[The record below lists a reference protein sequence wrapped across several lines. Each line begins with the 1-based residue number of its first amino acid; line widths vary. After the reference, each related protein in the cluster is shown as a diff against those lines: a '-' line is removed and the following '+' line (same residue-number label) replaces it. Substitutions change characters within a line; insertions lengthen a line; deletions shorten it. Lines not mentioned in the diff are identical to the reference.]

1 MQFHADR
8 FACREAPALA
18 REPIYPHSP
27 YPCDLDGRWNS
38 SYQLKLRD
46 DARRNPASQVSAP
59 RQASRILLGT
69 ELPCYLAWI
78 RKLEGTWPQSYARR
92 CTVGIGCRAGVSR
105 KLRAA
110 VSSTSPAPSPPSPRI
125 SPRACAAA
133 LQSPAASGAS

>member
-1 MQFHADR
+1 MQVHADR
-8 FACREAPALA
+8 FARSPPPARA
-18 REPIYPHSP
+18 REPISP
-27 YPCDLDGRWNS
+27 DAPSPDDSDGRWNS

-78 RKLEGTWPQSYARR
+78 SELEGTWPQSYARR

-105 KLRAA
+105 KPRAF
-110 VSSTSPAPSPPSPRI
+110 SSTSP
-125 SPRACAAA
+125 
-133 LQSPAASGAS
+133 